1 MTQTHPAD
9 PAHTLVID
17 TSIFVNPDT
26 QTLLGP
32 SVDAA
37 VETFLAL
44 ARHHQ
49 LHIYIPTS
57 IFREM
62 GHFVSPHVLDKLR
75 TYATVRSPDLFN
87 LHVPAAVLHFFIR
100 DIRQRIDRG
109 LRVAEQAAR
118 AENSD
123 ETLRHL
129 RKKYREV
136 VRTGIV
142 DSVEDLD
149 VVLLAK
155 ETGGTILTADEGIRN
170 MAQVLGIQVLSVR
183 EFLLKFT
190 QAEMNIHSEH
200 STDTPP

>member
-1 MTQTHPAD
+1 MRT
-9 PAHTLVID
+9 V
-17 TSIFVNPDT
+17 
-26 QTLLGP
+26 P
-32 SVDAA
+32 SV
-37 VETFLAL
+37 
-44 ARHHQ
+44 R
-49 LHIYIPTS
+49 P
-57 IFREM
+57 
-62 GHFVSPHVLDKLR
+62 
-75 TYATVRSPDLFN
+75 TVRSPDLFN

-155 ETGGTILTADEGIRN
+155 EIGGTILTADEGIRN

-190 QAEMNIHSEH
+190 QAEMNIHSGH